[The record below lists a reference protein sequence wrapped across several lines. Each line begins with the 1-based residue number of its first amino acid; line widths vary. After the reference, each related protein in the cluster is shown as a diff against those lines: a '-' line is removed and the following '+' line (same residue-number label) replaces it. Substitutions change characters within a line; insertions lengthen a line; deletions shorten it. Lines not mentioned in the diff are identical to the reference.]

1 MGNIEAINGTLR
13 GYEWENSRPSMGHA
27 EDINWRIQAIDGK
40 NRGHE
45 WESSTT
51 LMVQFDD
58 IHGKFR
64 GQ

>member
-45 WESSTT
+45 WEK
-51 LMVQFDD
+51 FDG
-58 IHGKFR
+58 INGTVR
-64 GQ
+64 